1 MDPGTKLIA
10 LDLTL
15 SGKTSRLRIVV
26 IEQRRTKRF
35 DLHLPV
41 EIIRAGSERVSKFGH
56 TQNISSG
63 GVLFTSS
70 SEMEIGGP
78 VEYIVTLAAGSGGN
92 VNLRCMGKVLRQVP
106 NPLPE
111 PDESVFTVAVSLER
125 YEFLRVSSQP
135 AA

>member
-1 MDPGTKLIA
+1 M
-10 LDLTL
+10 
-15 SGKTSRLRIVV
+15 
-26 IEQRRTKRF
+26 
-35 DLHLPV
+35 

-63 GVLFTSS
+63 GVLFTSA

-106 NPLPE
+106 NPE
-111 PDESVFTVAVSLER
+111 VEADESTYTVAVSLER
-125 YEFLRVSSQP
+125 YEFLRGNSQ